1 MAYTHDMIDKI
12 TITKIRHIVCID
24 VLALMFHNDLTYFM
38 DKMADGF
45 LSGQI
50 LDKKYFCGHFF
61 IESLIKINPQA
72 HNHDC

>member
-12 TITKIRHIVCID
+12 IITKIRYIVYID
-24 VLALMFHNDLTYFM
+24 MPALMFHNDLTYFM

-50 LDKKYFCGHFF
+50 LDKKYLFAVAFL
-61 IESLIKINPQA
+61 SKV
-72 HNHDC
+72 

>member
-1 MAYTHDMIDKI
+1 
-12 TITKIRHIVCID
+12 
-24 VLALMFHNDLTYFM
+24 MFHNDLTYFM

>member
-45 LSGQI
+45 YQV
-50 LDKKYFCGHFF
+50 KFW
-61 IESLIKINPQA
+61 IKIFLRSLFYRKFN
-72 HNHDC
+72 